1 MTPGERGRSGRRP
14 GPADPSTVRRKRP
27 RRRPAADGGSGAVAL
42 RKVLKRCPQ
51 SSDGSATIPR
61 SPDQTC
67 SVHGRQWL
75 KPERPGR
82 VAATAY
88 FGPGAGPSPNKGGR
102 LRNPAQVLVRLCDRG
117 RRSGLGEQRSS
128 LTCSADCA
136 TSEATSTAAGDRE
149 GVDSPLQPT
158 SSTVTASNDS
168 GWLPPAGRRAPS
180 SRRGPRSP
188 TNPAGRPGTLRP
200 AALIDPTR
208 AAGGTCHLVGTQVT
222 RWPLAR
228 RARQG
233 GARLLRRL
241 QREGT
246 VTPLAAAEQSR
257 SPALDFAGIRIT
269 PRRGHGVRG
278 SGGG

>member
-1 MTPGERGRSGRRP
+1 MRQGAASVSSRTATRRDGEAARP
-14 GPADPSTVRRKRP
+14 ARLDCGICARCRKHVRRAA
-27 RRRPAADGGSGAVAL
+27 PAA
-42 RKVLKRCPQ
+42 RPY
-51 SSDGSATIPR
+51 
-61 SPDQTC
+61 
-67 SVHGRQWL
+67 HGRPTKRAACMDANDLSQRGL
-75 KPERPGR
+75 ADDDSGR

-88 FGPGAGPSPNKGGR
+88 FGPGAGPSPNKRGR

-222 RWPLAR
+222 RWPLSR